1 MGHSACARHRFRG
14 PVQDR
19 HPTIEVGLERGDQ
32 MTGIVEIHKLNKSF
46 GPLHIIRDLS
56 LSIAQGERHAIIG
69 PNGAGKSTLFNLIS
83 GLFAPSSGEIRLNG
97 RSIAGRKPHDVNRL
111 GLARSF
117 QITNIFPKLSIFE
130 NARMGVMARHGYRF
144 SLFRRAS
151 SLRKVNEETNELLE
165 LVRLSAARDKL
176 AGDLAY
182 SDQRALEIAMTLST
196 GASVVMLDEPTAGM
210 STDETAYVIE
220 LIRRVTADKTLLVVE
235 HDMSVV
241 FSLCDRISVL
251 VYGEILATGAP
262 DEIRSNA
269 KVQAAYLGDAVIE
282 GTH

>member
-1 MGHSACARHRFRG
+1 
-14 PVQDR
+14 
-19 HPTIEVGLERGDQ
+19 

-56 LSIAQGERHAIIG
+56 LTIAQGERHAIIG

-83 GLFAPSSGEIRLNG
+83 GLFAPSSGDIRLNG
-97 RSIAGRKPHDVNRL
+97 RSIAGRKPHEVNRL

-151 SLRKVNEETNELLE
+151 SLRKVNEETDELLE
-165 LVRLSAARDKL
+165 LVRLSPVRDKL

-269 KVQAAYLGDAVIE
+269 KVQAAYLGDAAIE

>member
-1 MGHSACARHRFRG
+1 M
-14 PVQDR
+14 
-19 HPTIEVGLERGDQ
+19 I
-32 MTGIVEIHKLNKSF
+32 GIVEIHKLNKSF

-83 GLFAPSSGEIRLNG
+83 GLFAPSSGDIRLNG
-97 RSIAGRKPHDVNRL
+97 QSIAGRKPHEVNRL

-151 SLRKVNEETNELLE
+151 ALRKVNEETDELLE
-165 LVRLSAARDKL
+165 LVRLSLVRDKL

-196 GASVVMLDEPTAGM
+196 GASVLMLDEPTAGM
-210 STDETAYVIE
+210 STEETAYVIE

>member
-1 MGHSACARHRFRG
+1 M
-14 PVQDR
+14 
-19 HPTIEVGLERGDQ
+19 
-32 MTGIVEIHKLNKSF
+32 
-46 GPLHIIRDLS
+46 
-56 LSIAQGERHAIIG
+56 
-69 PNGAGKSTLFNLIS
+69 
-83 GLFAPSSGEIRLNG
+83 
-97 RSIAGRKPHDVNRL
+97 
-111 GLARSF
+111 ARSF

-151 SLRKVNEETNELLE
+151 SLRAVNEETDELLE
-165 LVRLSAARDKL
+165 LVRLSPVRDRL

-182 SDQRALEIAMTLST
+182 SDQRALEIAMALST

-210 STDETAYVIE
+210 STEETAYIIE
-220 LIRRVTADKTLLVVE
+220 LIRSVTADKTLLVVE

-251 VYGEILATGAP
+251 VYGQILATGAP

-269 KVQAAYLGDAVIE
+269 NVQAAYLGDAVVQE
-282 GTH
+282 TH